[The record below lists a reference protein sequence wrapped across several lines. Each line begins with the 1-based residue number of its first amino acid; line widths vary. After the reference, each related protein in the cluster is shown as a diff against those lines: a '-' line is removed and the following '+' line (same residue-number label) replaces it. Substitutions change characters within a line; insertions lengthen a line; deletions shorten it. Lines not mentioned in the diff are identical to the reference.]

1 MHLIVKFM
9 LYSSSMIKGCPNFK
23 KFWFQ
28 NITNF
33 GRLRKFSCLLCL
45 IIWGCQYNLMLTHI
59 LCDVRADFDIE
70 HCFQLDLHFDRKPR
84 WKSKF
89 SEKVCTIV
97 LLFNM
102 SFITYWGSY
111 HPFHAMLICFFCIS
125 RMCVIAKHTNM
136 TSMQWFNLI
145 PYSRLY

>member
-1 MHLIVKFM
+1 MASFLLQNSLLNQEERKLCKKQISCLIVSHFSMHLIVKFM

-45 IIWGCQYNLMLTHI
+45 IIWGCQYSLMLTHI

-70 HCFQLDLHFDRKPR
+70 HCFQLDLLFNRKPR
-84 WKSKF
+84 WESKF
-89 SEKVCTIV
+89 PEKVCTIV

-102 SFITYWGSY
+102 TFIAYWGSY
-111 HPFHAMLICFFCIS
+111 HPVHAILI
-125 RMCVIAKHTNM
+125 
-136 TSMQWFNLI
+136 
-145 PYSRLY
+145 